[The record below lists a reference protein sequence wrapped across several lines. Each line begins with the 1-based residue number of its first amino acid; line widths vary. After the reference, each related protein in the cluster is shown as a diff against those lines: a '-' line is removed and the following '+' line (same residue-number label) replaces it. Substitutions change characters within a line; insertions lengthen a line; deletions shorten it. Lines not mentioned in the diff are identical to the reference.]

1 MGGCASNNA
10 QDEQARAVSR
20 AIDKAL
26 KTDKATLATSYKL
39 LLLGSGESGKSTF
52 FKQMKIL
59 SQSLSDKEKDHFRK
73 VIQRNCISQ
82 MQSILRALPLAEVEL
97 SEGSK
102 ASGDLILA
110 TNEDGDE
117 LLSSKVVEAIRVCWN
132 DSACTTT
139 YLKRGNKYQL
149 NDAAEYFFENIDRF
163 CVPNF
168 EPSEQDILRA
178 RIRTTGIEE
187 AEFTINDFSFKLIDV
202 GGQRSERRKWLHCFD
217 SVTAILYF
225 VAMNEYDML
234 LREDET
240 SNRMIDSIALF
251 EGVCNS
257 PWFKDVTFVLLM
269 NKMDLFRAKI
279 EKIDLSVCF
288 PEYQDGKNCAAAS
301 EYIKQKF
308 LQVNKSPHDVFVHFI
323 VAVDTDNV
331 KLVFDATRQALIS
344 MAVNKNFGISLT
356 EATGGQYV

>member
-1 MGGCASNNA
+1 MGGCSSSA

-26 KTDKATLATSYKL
+26 KTDKTQMVQQYKL

-59 SQSLSDKEKDHFRK
+59 SSSFSDKEKEHFKK
-73 VIQRNCISQ
+73 VIQRNCLSQ
-82 MQSILRALPLAEVEL
+82 MQAILRAVPLTEFEL
-97 SEGSK
+97 EPSTKPS
-102 ASGDLILA
+102 ADLILA
-110 TNEDGDE
+110 TNEDGDDI
-117 LLSSKVVEAIRVCWN
+117 LSSNIVSAIKTCWADKATN
-132 DSACTTT
+132 LT
-139 YLKRGNKYQL
+139 YQRRGVKYQL
-149 NDAAEYFFENIDRF
+149 NDAAEYFFVNIDRF
-163 CVPNF
+163 IEQGY
-168 EPSEQDILRA
+168 EPTEQDVLRA

-187 AEFTINDFSFKLIDV
+187 AEFTITDFQFKLIDV

-257 PWFKDVTFVLLM
+257 PWFKDVTFILLL
-269 NKMDLFRAKI
+269 NKADLFRQKI
-279 EKIDLSVCF
+279 ESIDLNVCF
-288 PEYQDGKNCAAAS
+288 PEYTGGCNFEVAS

-344 MAVNKNFGISLT
+344 MAVTANFGITLT

>member
-1 MGGCASNNA
+1 MGGCNSSA
-10 QDEQARAVSR
+10 QDDQARAVSR

-26 KTDKATLATSYKL
+26 KTDKTQLAHSYKL

-59 SQSLSDKEKDHFRK
+59 SSTLSDKDKEHVKK
-73 VIQRNCISQ
+73 VIQRNCLSQ
-82 MQSILRALPLAEVEL
+82 MQAILRALPLAEFEL
-97 SEGSK
+97 EPGTKGS
-102 ASGDLILA
+102 ADLILA
-110 TNEDGDE
+110 TNEDGDDI
-117 LLSSKVVEAIRVCWN
+117 LSPQVAQAIKICWA
-132 DSACTTT
+132 DKACNLT
-139 YLKRGNKYQL
+139 YQRRGVKYQL
-149 NDAAEYFFENIDRF
+149 NDAAEYFFVNIDRF
-163 CVPNF
+163 VEASY
-168 EPSEQDILRA
+168 EPTEQDVLRA

-187 AEFTINDFSFKLIDV
+187 AEFNINDFHFKLIDV

-240 SNRMIDSIALF
+240 SNRMVDSIALF

-257 PWFKDVTFVLLM
+257 PWFKDVTFILLL
-269 NKMDLFRAKI
+269 NKTDLFRQ
-279 EKIDLSVCF
+279 KIDHIDLKVCF
-288 PEYQDGKNCAAAS
+288 PEYTGGCNFEAAS

-344 MAVNKNFGISLT
+344 MAVTANFGLTLT